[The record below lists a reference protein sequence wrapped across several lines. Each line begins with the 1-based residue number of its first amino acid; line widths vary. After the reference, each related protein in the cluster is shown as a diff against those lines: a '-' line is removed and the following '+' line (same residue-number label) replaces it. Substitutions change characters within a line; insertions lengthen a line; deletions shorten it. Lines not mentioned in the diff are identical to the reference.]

1 MIEGFGDIFR
11 NKNVL
16 VTGHSGFKG
25 SWLTLWLQHL
35 GAKVTGCSIAP
46 DAIPGLWQ
54 LIGDLPSEQDLRQ
67 DIRDKDSMRKLVVDA
82 QPDFVFHLAA
92 QAIVRESYR
101 TPLETLETNVMG
113 TANLLDALRLL
124 EKPCSVVVV
133 TSDKCYENIN
143 SVNGYR
149 EGDPMGGHDPYSM
162 SKGAAELVVASWR
175 RSFFADSQIRV
186 ASARAGNVIGG
197 GDWAQDRIVT
207 DCIASLMAKEP
218 IGIRSPN
225 ATRPWQHVLEPLSGY
240 LWLAAKLS
248 GDEGHT
254 FSSAWNFGPPF
265 DSVCCVEK
273 FVKIAINKWGSGS
286 WEDLSDPTAL
296 HEAQLLSLNWEKS
309 QHLLNW
315 RPVWDLQTAIGM
327 TVDWFKRWHQDGSN
341 DSMRQLCIDQL
352 HAFQSGAKKAEIE
365 WASS

>member
-1 MIEGFGDIFR
+1 M
-11 NKNVL
+11 
-16 VTGHSGFKG
+16 
-25 SWLTLWLQHL
+25 
-35 GAKVTGCSIAP
+35 
-46 DAIPGLWQ
+46 
-54 LIGDLPSEQDLRQ
+54 
-67 DIRDKDSMRKLVVDA
+67 
-82 QPDFVFHLAA
+82 
-92 QAIVRESYR
+92 
-101 TPLETLETNVMG
+101 
-113 TANLLDALRLL
+113 
-124 EKPCSVVVV
+124 VV

-175 RSFFADSQIRV
+175 RSFFADSQIRI

-254 FSSAWNFGPPF
+254 FSALGIS
-265 DSVCCVEK
+265 DHRLTVCV
-273 FVKIAINKWGSGS
+273 
-286 WEDLSDPTAL
+286 AL
-296 HEAQLLSLNWEKS
+296 KSSSKSRSTNGVLEAGK
-309 QHLLNW
+309 
-315 RPVWDLQTAIGM
+315 T
-327 TVDWFKRWHQDGSN
+327 
-341 DSMRQLCIDQL
+341 
-352 HAFQSGAKKAEIE
+352 
-365 WASS
+365 